1 MKYVD
6 QKGRCYEE
14 ETFQDKFL
22 KLLYGTYIGRI
33 KLKILTK
40 PWISRLGGL
49 FLSTGFSKC
58 LIERFVRK
66 NKIDMRE
73 YEDRI
78 YTSYNDFFTRR
89 IKPGKRLLP
98 ENQDIL
104 FSPCDCKA
112 SAYRITED
120 TSFCV
125 KDTVYTVESLLRSR
139 KIADHFRNG
148 YAVILRLTVDDYHRF
163 CYFDN
168 GTKSRNYFIK
178 GAYHTVNPT
187 ANDYVSVYK
196 ENAREFTMMK
206 TEHFGDAVQMEVG
219 ALMVGRIVNHHEEGI
234 MHRGMEKGYF
244 EFGGSTIVLLFRGD
258 KVEIDECLLE
268 RTKDG
273 CETKLKQG
281 QRLGMAKKQSLQ
293 S

>member
-1 MKYVD
+1 MKYMD

-14 ETFQDKFL
+14 ETFQDEFL
-22 KLLYGTYIGRI
+22 KFLYGTFLGRA

-40 PWISRLGGL
+40 PWVSRLGGL
-49 FLSTGFSKC
+49 FLSTGFSKY
-58 LIERFVRK
+58 LIERFIKK

-73 YEDRI
+73 YEDRA

-89 IKPGKRLLP
+89 IKPGKRPLP
-98 ENQDIL
+98 EDENIL
-104 FSPCDCKA
+104 FSPCDCKV
-112 SAYRITED
+112 SAYRIAEN

-139 KIADHFRNG
+139 KIAGHFKNG
-148 YAVILRLTVDDYHRF
+148 YAVILRLTVDDYHRY
-163 CYFDN
+163 CYIDN
-168 GTKSRNYFIK
+168 GKKSRNYYIK
-178 GAYHTVNPT
+178 GTYHTVNPV
-187 ANDYVSVYK
+187 ANDYVSIYK

-234 MHRGMEKGYF
+234 MRRGMEKGYF
-244 EFGGSTIVLLFRGD
+244 EFGGSTIVLLLRGD
-258 KVEIDECLLE
+258 KVDIDECLLE
-268 RTKDG
+268 RTKNG

-281 QRLGMAKKQSLQ
+281 QRIGAAKKSSLQ

>member
-1 MKYVD
+1 M
-6 QKGRCYEE
+6 
-14 ETFQDKFL
+14 
-22 KLLYGTYIGRI
+22 
-33 KLKILTK
+33 
-40 PWISRLGGL
+40 
-49 FLSTGFSKC
+49 
-58 LIERFVRK
+58 
-66 NKIDMRE
+66 
-73 YEDRI
+73 
-78 YTSYNDFFTRR
+78 
-89 IKPGKRLLP
+89 
-98 ENQDIL
+98 
-104 FSPCDCKA
+104 
-112 SAYRITED
+112 
-120 TSFCV
+120 

-139 KIADHFRNG
+139 KIADHFKNG
-148 YAVILRLTVDDYHRF
+148 YAVILRLTVDDYHRY

-168 GTKSRNYFIK
+168 GIKSRNYFIK

-234 MHRGMEKGYF
+234 MRRGMEKGYF

-258 KVEIDECLLE
+258 KVDIDECLLE

-281 QRLGMAKKQSLQ
+281 QRLGVAQNQSLQ